1 VVSESR
7 AGPLQLVDEGDQV
20 IHGRSA
26 GWARSGRVARRGGAG
41 EIETRSRKKE
51 GAEGRR
57 GEADRPAAS
66 RRRSLGSS
74 CGLEMLCRQATVVWC
89 LEASAGV
96 DLGFERLRG
105 EEMSVASGVPA

>member
-1 VVSESR
+1 MISESR

-26 GWARSGRVARRGGAG
+26 GWARSGRVARRGGEG
-41 EIETRSRKKE
+41 EMETRSRKKG
-51 GAEGRR
+51 GAERGRR

-74 CGLEMLCRQATVVWC
+74 CGLESGDVVQASDGGLV
-89 LEASAGV
+89 SR
-96 DLGFERLRG
+96 RLRELIWVLKG
-105 EEMSVASGVPA
+105 FVEKK